1 MVPQTSEHSRRYKL
15 LQQELSDTKTA
26 TARYLER
33 LDDETRRANGAEALL
48 TKQRQNNET
57 DATLADR
64 RTTLQLEDLR
74 ASVAESDTSRRKA
87 VEKLHDMLTVQQK
100 NFVLVEEDLR

>member
-1 MVPQTSEHSRRYKL
+1 M
-15 LQQELSDTKTA
+15 LQQELSDMKTA

-33 LDDETRRANGAEALL
+33 IDDETNRANAAEALL
-48 TKQRQNNET
+48 AKQRQNSET

-64 RTTLQLEDLR
+64 RTTLQLEDLQ
-74 ASVAESDTSRRKA
+74 ASVAESNSSRRKA
-87 VEKLHDMLTVQQK
+87 VEKLHDMLTAQQK